1 MAMDR
6 VFKALALVAGLR
18 FVTPDQ
24 LQAIARRGIAKPGE
38 RILRVERGIQAM
50 FAALVLVAGSR
61 CLTPDQLQAVARRGM
76 ADPEDRLLRIH
87 RGSVS
92 PLESDEQKWHSYPR
106 PHPFTPPPS
115 LQIYIFSFQT

>member
-1 MAMDR
+1 MDR

-24 LQAIARRGIAKPGE
+24 LQAVARRGTADPGE
-38 RILRVERGIQAM
+38 RRRRVERRILAM
-50 FAALVLVAGSR
+50 FAAMALVAGR
-61 CLTPDQLQAVARRGM
+61 PFVTPDQLQAVSRRGM
-76 ADPEDRLLRIH
+76 ADPEERLLRIH

-106 PHPFTPPPS
+106 PPFTPPHS
-115 LQIYIFSFQT
+115 LQIYIFISQT